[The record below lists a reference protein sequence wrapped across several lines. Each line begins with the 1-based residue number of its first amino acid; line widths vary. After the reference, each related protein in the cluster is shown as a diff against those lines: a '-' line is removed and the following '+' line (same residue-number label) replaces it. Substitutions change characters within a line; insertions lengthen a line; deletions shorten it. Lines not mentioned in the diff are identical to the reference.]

1 MHGKSSVD
9 RVAQLQQTDPLGR
22 LLKGA
27 TNLGAAWRAGQRCLS
42 GFSRIC
48 PCANP
53 TDFCQIKLKW
63 IKIAEEYHGGQPF
76 GLSGYEPYYVIEA
89 MTASQLR
96 ATRFDVIV
104 ELPSTIDDGAR
115 IRIGPGG
122 SNWKTLLDLAALQDD
137 DAALAVAV
145 DAVVKLQKA
154 DRR

>member
-1 MHGKSSVD
+1 MKSSID
-9 RVAQLQQTDPLGR
+9 RISEIKKSDTPSR
-22 LLKGA
+22 LVKGA
-27 TNLGAAWRAGQRCLS
+27 ENLGVAWRAGQRCLS

-63 IKIAEEYHGGQPF
+63 IQIAEEYHGGQPF

-96 ATRFDVIV
+96 ATRLDVIV
-104 ELPSTIDDGAR
+104 ELPSTIGDGAR

-137 DAALAVAV
+137 DATLAVAV

>member
-1 MHGKSSVD
+1 MKSSSD
-9 RVAQLQQTDPLGR
+9 RIAEVKRSDTPSR

-27 TNLGAAWRAGQRCLS
+27 ENLGVSWRAGQRCLS

-48 PCANP
+48 PCPTP

-63 IKIAEEYHGGQPF
+63 IKIAEEYYGGQPF
-76 GLSGYEPYYVIEA
+76 GLSGYESYFVIEA

-104 ELPSTIDDGAR
+104 ELPSAIDAGER

-122 SNWKTLLDLAALQDD
+122 TNWQTLLDLAALQDD
-137 DAALAVAV
+137 DAALAVAI